1 MDDGAVM
8 VQVRV
13 ALTAFR
19 VSGGRSTAELLD
31 RETEHG
37 GLAPQP
43 RAAVPASNGSRRLGR
58 FALLVIASRLEAKM
72 NLTAASD
79 RDLGQ
84 QRRLFM
90 VRARDNPGVDLTDLF
105 RQEVTI
111 GGRAWRVLDVSFR
124 DGLGTSSSP
133 SEVGLTVTAI

>member
-1 MDDGAVM
+1 
-8 VQVRV
+8 
-13 ALTAFR
+13 
-19 VSGGRSTAELLD
+19 
-31 RETEHG
+31 
-37 GLAPQP
+37 
-43 RAAVPASNGSRRLGR
+43 
-58 FALLVIASRLEAKM
+58 M